1 MKEIVPGIHHWTAV
15 HPKLK
20 IVVSSYYLP
29 DERILIDPLIP
40 ADGLKVFQ
48 RGVQHILLTNRHHY
62 RQSGEI
68 QGAFGCAIWCVET
81 GMHEFTQGEKVRP
94 FKFGDSLP
102 GGIEPIEIGALCPDE
117 TALFLL
123 KGARRKSGAI
133 ALADGAV
140 REDRGPL
147 AFVPDEYMG
156 EDPAKVKAGLKE
168 SYRRLLN
175 RSFDTLLL
183 AHGLPIVG
191 RGREALRALIES

>member
-40 ADGLKVFQ
+40 ADGLKAFQ

-94 FKFGDSLP
+94 FKFAASLP
-102 GGIEPIEIGALCPDE
+102 GGVEPI
-117 TALFLL
+117 
-123 KGARRKSGAI
+123 
-133 ALADGAV
+133 
-140 REDRGPL
+140 
-147 AFVPDEYMG
+147 
-156 EDPAKVKAGLKE
+156 
-168 SYRRLLN
+168 
-175 RSFDTLLL
+175 
-183 AHGLPIVG
+183 
-191 RGREALRALIES
+191 